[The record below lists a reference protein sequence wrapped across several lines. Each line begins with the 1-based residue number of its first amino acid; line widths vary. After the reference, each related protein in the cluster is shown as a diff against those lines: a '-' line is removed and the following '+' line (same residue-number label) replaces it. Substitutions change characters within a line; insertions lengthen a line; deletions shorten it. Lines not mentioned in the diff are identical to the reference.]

1 MNSPPTTFFH
11 SKELLELLVSLV
23 AAMASVQD
31 LLEDEEEGCTV
42 SETLQS
48 GRDPVV
54 LEAY

>member
-23 AAMASVQD
+23 AAMASGQD